1 MTTLIILL
9 SAVVLF
15 FSYTIWAIIKIGF
28 IPNSWSDTYY
38 ELGKNGRT
46 WQVFMVLMGFL
57 FFGLTL
63 ELLDGYWFQF
73 LGFFTSA
80 SIAFVGVAARFR
92 RGTDMQALVHYL
104 AAYTAAGASL
114 LLVILSAIFINWGVF
129 TFPVF
134 SSFICL
140 SAYIV
145 TRDPETKVFWAEY
158 ACFSWTFLL
167 LIYLA
172 IEKL

>member
-38 ELGKNGRT
+38 ELGKKGWT

-73 LGFFTSA
+73 LGFFVSGFN
-80 SIAFVGVAARFR
+80 SICRCCSKVQDVAPICRPVYITWLLIQLPELRCCWSFCL
-92 RGTDMQALVHYL
+92 Q
-104 AAYTAAGASL
+104 SL
-114 LLVILSAIFINWGVF
+114 SIWGVF

-134 SSFICL
+134 FVLYMLVRLHCNKRSGN
-140 SAYIV
+140 
-145 TRDPETKVFWAEY
+145 KG
-158 ACFSWTFLL
+158 LL
-167 LIYLA
+167 G
-172 IEKL
+172 